1 MRSPAV
7 PPRPSRQNSPTAGRG
22 RELLFELRTRT
33 AHFAERPVSTF
44 REGDYVGFFTA
55 CREAKLFGDC
65 DVVIARGSSE
75 GGSVTTCEL
84 DGRAVPGGELFL
96 QIENDRLSLRVR
108 APTDSQRK
116 KLREQAEQALAAAG
130 QFTTEGAP
138 RLLPAPSARRTSL
151 VALLEGALGEPLCDT
166 AALRRNLTVLRGALE
181 CAAASL
187 SRSPVAAPA
196 KGRGA

>member
-1 MRSPAV
+1 MSFPTK
-7 PPRPSRQNSPTAGRG
+7 SRGG
-22 RELLFELRTRT
+22 ELLFEQRTRT

-44 REGDYVGFFTA
+44 REGDFVGFFTA
-55 CREAKLFGDC
+55 CREAKLFGDG

-84 DGRAVPGGELFL
+84 DGRAVPGGELYL
-96 QIENDRLSLRVR
+96 LIENDRLSLRVR

-116 KLREQAEQALAAAG
+116 KLREQAEQALATAG
-130 QFTTEGAP
+130 LFTAEGTP

-151 VALLEGALGEPLCDT
+151 VALLEGAIGEPLCDT

-187 SRSPVAAPA
+187 SRSPVAAAA